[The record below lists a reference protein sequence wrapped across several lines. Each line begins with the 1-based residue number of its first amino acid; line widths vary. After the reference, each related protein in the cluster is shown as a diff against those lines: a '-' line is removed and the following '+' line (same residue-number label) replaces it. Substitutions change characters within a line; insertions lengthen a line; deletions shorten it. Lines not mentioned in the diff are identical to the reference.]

1 MMPGSDHRMMFPSTS
16 VMIPAFS
23 SRSHFENSG
32 PAGKHSF
39 NSCSS
44 SATTCDLPHFNFSTY
59 ASAAQ
64 GNFSAG
70 HIMQNFHFDHI
81 LKSRT
86 LVFEGRSGD
95 MHDVIDIVQHVGR
108 HHLRDIQLPVVD
120 RYPGHKMFE
129 LGLCISCHITARFME

>member
-23 SRSHFENSG
+23 SRSQFEKSG
-32 PAGKHSF
+32 LAGKHSF

-44 SATTCDLPHFNFSTY
+44 SATTCDLPRFNFSAY
-59 ASAAQ
+59 ASATQ

-70 HIMQNFHFDHI
+70 HILQNFHFDHI

-86 LVFEGRSGD
+86 LVFEGCSGD
-95 MHDVIDIVQHVGR
+95 THDVLDIVQHVGR
-108 HHLRDIQLPVVD
+108 QRLRDIQLPVVD
-120 RYPGHKMFE
+120 RHSGHKMFE
-129 LGLCISCHITARFME
+129 LG